1 MKGKGESTRAAGT
14 GLRVMIAGGGTGG
27 HLFPGIALAEEVKA
41 RGGEVVFVG
50 TQRGIEARVLPEQG
64 WPLEL
69 IEVSGIK
76 GRGVRGLLTGLL
88 RLPRAW
94 WQSRAILR
102 RVRPDVVIGVGGY
115 ASGPIVATASMM
127 RIPTAIMEQNSIP
140 GITNRILARLVRRIF
155 TSFDDLRGHF
165 PKHKIVHAGN
175 PIRRALLERLQAGDD
190 AGVDSGRGSARL
202 FVFGGSQGARAINEQ
217 MLAAA
222 PGLMQALPGLEIWH
236 QTGRAEHERV
246 QQGYRALGLEQV
258 RVDGFIN
265 DMASAYRW
273 ADLVLC
279 RAGATSVAELAAVGR
294 PAVLVPF
301 PHATDNHQ
309 EFNAQALVE
318 RGAAV
323 LQRQSEWSTEGLSDT
338 LLSLLGDRGRL
349 AKMRS
354 AMLDA
359 ARPDAAARIF
369 EELAA
374 LRR

>member
-1 MKGKGESTRAAGT
+1 M
-14 GLRVMIAGGGTGG
+14 RVMIAGGGTGG
-27 HLFPGIALAEEVKA
+27 HLFPGIALAEEVRA

-50 TQRGIEARVLPEQG
+50 TERGIEARVLPAQG

-115 ASGPIVATASMM
+115 ASGPIVATAALM

-155 TSFDDLRGHF
+155 TSFDDLRGFF
-165 PKHKIVHAGN
+165 PERKIVRAGN
-175 PIRRALLERLQAGDD
+175 PIRRALLEQLRAGDEQAD
-190 AGVDSGRGSARL
+190 DHRPPRL

-217 MLAAA
+217 VLAAA
-222 PGLMQALPGLEIWH
+222 PGLFDALPGLEIWH
-236 QTGRAEHERV
+236 QTGRAELERV
-246 QQGYRALGLEQV
+246 QAGYEALGSLRARV
-258 RVDGFIN
+258 RVDGFID

-294 PAVLVPF
+294 PAILVPF

-309 EFNAQALVE
+309 EFNARALVE

-323 LQRQSEWSTEGLSDT
+323 LQRQSEWTPAGLTET
-338 LLSLLGDRGRL
+338 LTALLGDRARL
-349 AKMRS
+349 SEMRT
-354 AMLDA
+354 AMLEA
-359 ARPDAAARIF
+359 ARPDAAARILD
-369 EELAA
+369 ELAG
-374 LRR
+374 LRRG